1 MKLKK
6 WAVLACTAALAVS
19 VLSGCGNSVSTKTET
34 VSKSDHPVAL
44 TLDAHITAL
53 HMTNIV
59 PKLSGK
65 LVSTPL
71 AVGQEVKAGD
81 VVVQVDSAPYQ
92 QSVSQA
98 ESQLVAASSA
108 ATPTYKTV
116 TVPAASSGGGG
127 GGDNSG
133 HRAEL
138 KAWYN
143 MGALS
148 KVEYNQMMADAGGS
162 SGSSQG
168 ETTQTVQVQEA
179 PAVDH
184 EKIAQLQQAV
194 QAARDMLGNTTIY
207 SPIDGRVTA
216 VSDNPS
222 VAVAGNVLATIQ
234 QMSPLVATFAI
245 PEMYI
250 DALQDAKKDG
260 SLQVSII
267 AASGETETGEL
278 TYLATTKDPSTG
290 SYMAKVTFN
299 NAKNLFV
306 PGEFYHVRIATP
318 KEVSQITVPKTA
330 VRTKDSGDF
339 VYIVNDSG
347 LAEARSVLTG
357 DEEDGR
363 VVILDEGDVVILD
376 EGDVVVANPPDSL
389 EIGMKVKS

>member
-44 TLDAHITAL
+44 TLDANITAL

-133 HRAEL
+133 HRADL

-148 KVEYNQMMADAGGS
+148 KVEDNQMMADAGGS

-250 DALQDAKKDG
+250 DALHDAKKDG

-347 LAEARSVLTG
+347 LADARSVLTG

-363 VVILDEGDVVILD
+363 VVILDGLD
-376 EGDVVVANPPDSL
+376 EGDVVVADPPDSL

>member
-44 TLDAHITAL
+44 TLDANITAL

-250 DALQDAKKDG
+250 DALKDAKKDG

-347 LAEARSVLTG
+347 LADARSVLTG

-363 VVILDEGDVVILD
+363 VVILDGLD
-376 EGDVVVANPPDSL
+376 EGDVVVADPPDSL

>member
-44 TLDAHITAL
+44 TLDANITAL

-98 ESQLVAASSA
+98 ESQLVAASSD

-306 PGEFYHVRIATP
+306 PCEFYHVRIATP

-347 LAEARSVLTG
+347 LADARSVLTG

-363 VVILDEGDVVILD
+363 VVILDGLD
-376 EGDVVVANPPDSL
+376 EGDVVVDDPPDSL

>member
-44 TLDAHITAL
+44 TLDANITAL

-108 ATPTYKTV
+108 ATPTDKTV
-116 TVPAASSGGGG
+116 SVPAASSGGGG

-162 SGSSQG
+162 SDSSQG

-184 EKIAQLQQAV
+184 EKIAQMQQAV

-260 SLQVSII
+260 RLQVSII

-347 LAEARSVLTG
+347 LADARSVLTG

-363 VVILDEGDVVILD
+363 VVILDGLD
-376 EGDVVVANPPDSL
+376 EGDVVVADPPDSL

>member
-44 TLDAHITAL
+44 TLDANITAL

-148 KVEYNQMMADAGGS
+148 KVEYNQMMADAG
-162 SGSSQG
+162 GSSQG

-347 LAEARSVLTG
+347 LADARSVLTG

-363 VVILDEGDVVILD
+363 VVILDGLD
-376 EGDVVVANPPDSL
+376 EGDVVVADPPDSL

>member
-19 VLSGCGNSVSTKTET
+19 VLAGCGNSVSTKTET

-44 TLDAHITAL
+44 TLDANITAL

-71 AVGQEVKAGD
+71 AVGQEVKSGE
-81 VVVQVDSAPYQ
+81 VVVQVDSTPYQ

-98 ESQLVAASSA
+98 EAQLVAASSA
-108 ATPTYKTV
+108 GTPTYKTV
-116 TVPAASSGGGG
+116 TVPAPSSGGSSGGGG
-127 GGDNSG
+127 DSG

-148 KVEYNQMMADAGGS
+148 KVEYNQMMADSGGS
-162 SGSSQG
+162 SGGSSGG

-194 QAARDMLGNTTIY
+194 QNARDMLGNTTIY
-207 SPIDGRVTA
+207 SPIDGRVTSVA
-216 VSDNPS
+216 DNPS

-234 QMSPLVATFAI
+234 QMSPLVATFAV

-260 SLQVSII
+260 SLQVSLIS
-267 AASGETETGEL
+267 ASGETETGEL
-278 TYLATTKDPSTG
+278 TYLATEKDPSTG

-347 LAEARSVLTG
+347 LADARSVLTG

-363 VVILDEGDVVILD
+363 VVILDGLD
-376 EGDVVVANPPDSL
+376 EGDVVVADPPDSL

>member
-1 MKLKK
+1 M
-6 WAVLACTAALAVS
+6 
-19 VLSGCGNSVSTKTET
+19 
-34 VSKSDHPVAL
+34 AL
-44 TLDAHITAL
+44 TLDANITAL

-168 ETTQTVQVQEA
+168 ETIQTVQVQEA

-250 DALQDAKKDG
+250 DALQDAKKRR
-260 SLQVSII
+260 QPASI
-267 AASGETETGEL
+267 
-278 TYLATTKDPSTG
+278 
-290 SYMAKVTFN
+290 
-299 NAKNLFV
+299 
-306 PGEFYHVRIATP
+306 YHCRF
-318 KEVSQITVPKTA
+318 
-330 VRTKDSGDF
+330 G
-339 VYIVNDSG
+339 
-347 LAEARSVLTG
+347 
-357 DEEDGR
+357 
-363 VVILDEGDVVILD
+363 
-376 EGDVVVANPPDSL
+376 
-389 EIGMKVKS
+389 